1 MLFYSKVNEK
11 YNDMTHAQKTV
22 ANYVGEHPDDVAFC
36 TLEALAA
43 KINVSTTTVIRFA
56 RAMGYSGFS
65 DMQDEVKREMQIKS
79 TLPERL
85 DNLVSN
91 RSGGEDLTLQSCF
104 ATDMDN
110 LHQTLNGLD
119 PQELKKAVD
128 LISGANRIY
137 ILGMRSSFSLAH
149 YLTSR
154 LGEIKRNVSFVQ
166 STGMIYPE
174 EVVSAGEGDVCIAYV
189 FPRYSK
195 TALNILAWMRSYGV
209 KVILFTSMSDLP
221 IKSYGDVCFN
231 CAINSISCKNS
242 LTAPMCLT
250 NYLVAELANQNY
262 DEAHDVLSR
271 TEELLSTGFY
281 LGI

>member
-11 YNDMTHAQKTV
+11 YNGMTHAQKTV
-22 ANYVGEHPDDVAFC
+22 ANYVGEHPDDIAFC
-36 TLEALAA
+36 TLETLAA

-65 DMQDEVKREMQIKS
+65 DMQDEVKREMQTKS

-85 DNLVSN
+85 DDLISS
-91 RSGGEDLTLQSCF
+91 RGGEDLTLQSCF

-110 LHQTLNGLD
+110 LSQTLSGLD

-128 LISGANRIY
+128 MISGANRIY

-209 KVILFTSMSDLP
+209 KVILFTSMNDLP
-221 IKSYGDVCFN
+221 IRSYGDLCFN
-231 CAINSISCKNS
+231 CAINSTSCKNS

-262 DEAHDVLSR
+262 DEAHEVLSR

>member
-11 YNDMTHAQKTV
+11 YNGMTHAQKTV
-22 ANYVGEHPDDVAFC
+22 ANYVGEHPDDIAFC
-36 TLEALAA
+36 TLETLAA

-65 DMQDEVKREMQIKS
+65 DMQDEVKREMQTKS

-85 DNLVSN
+85 DDLISS
-91 RSGGEDLTLQSCF
+91 RGGEDLTLQSCF

-110 LHQTLNGLD
+110 LNQTLNGLD

-128 LISGANRIY
+128 MISGANRIY

-209 KVILFTSMSDLP
+209 KVILFTSMNDLP
-221 IKSYGDVCFN
+221 IRSYGDLCFN
-231 CAINSISCKNS
+231 CAINSTSCKNS

-262 DEAHDVLSR
+262 DEAHEVLSR

>member
-1 MLFYSKVNEK
+1 MLFFSKVNEK

-22 ANYVGEHPDDVAFC
+22 ANYVGDHPDDIAFC
-36 TLEALAA
+36 TLETLAA

-85 DNLVSN
+85 DNLVSS
-91 RSGGEDLTLQSCF
+91 RGGEDLTLQSCF
-104 ATDMDN
+104 AADMDN

-128 LISGANRIY
+128 MISGANRIY

-209 KVILFTSMSDLP
+209 KVILFTSMNDLP

-250 NYLVAELANQNY
+250 NYIVAELANQNY
-262 DEAHDVLSR
+262 EEAHEVLSR

>member
-22 ANYVGEHPDDVAFC
+22 ANYVGEHPDDIAFC
-36 TLEALAA
+36 TLETLAA

-65 DMQDEVKREMQIKS
+65 DMQDEVKREMQTKS

-85 DNLVSN
+85 DDLISN
-91 RSGGEDLTLQSCF
+91 RGGEDLTLQSCF

-110 LHQTLNGLD
+110 LNQTLSGLD
-119 PQELKKAVD
+119 PQELRKAVD
-128 LISGANRIY
+128 MISGANRIY

-209 KVILFTSMSDLP
+209 KVILFTSMNDLP
-221 IKSYGDVCFN
+221 IRSYGDLCFN
-231 CAINSISCKNS
+231 CAINSTSCKNS

-262 DEAHDVLSR
+262 DEAHEVLSR

>member
-22 ANYVGEHPDDVAFC
+22 ANYVGEHPDDIAFC
-36 TLEALAA
+36 TLETLAA

-65 DMQDEVKREMQIKS
+65 DMQDEVKREMQTKS

-85 DNLVSN
+85 DDLISS
-91 RSGGEDLTLQSCF
+91 RGGEDLTLQSCF

-110 LHQTLNGLD
+110 LNQTLSGLD
-119 PQELKKAVD
+119 PQELRKAVD
-128 LISGANRIY
+128 MISGANRIY

-149 YLTSR
+149 YLISR

-209 KVILFTSMSDLP
+209 KVILFTSMNDLP
-221 IKSYGDVCFN
+221 IRSYGDLCFN
-231 CAINSISCKNS
+231 CAINSTSCKNS

-262 DEAHDVLSR
+262 DEAHEVLSR

>member
-22 ANYVGEHPDDVAFC
+22 ANYVGEHPDDIAFC
-36 TLEALAA
+36 TLETLAA

-65 DMQDEVKREMQIKS
+65 DMQDEVKREMQTKS

-85 DNLVSN
+85 DDLISS
-91 RSGGEDLTLQSCF
+91 RGGEDLTLQSCF

-110 LHQTLNGLD
+110 LNQTLSGLD
-119 PQELKKAVD
+119 PQELRKAVD
-128 LISGANRIY
+128 MISGVNRIY

-209 KVILFTSMSDLP
+209 KVILFTSMNDLP
-221 IKSYGDVCFN
+221 IRSYGDLCFN
-231 CAINSISCKNS
+231 CAINSTSCKNS

-262 DEAHDVLSR
+262 DEAHEVLSR

>member
-22 ANYVGEHPDDVAFC
+22 ANYVGEHPDDIAFC
-36 TLEALAA
+36 TLETLAA

-65 DMQDEVKREMQIKS
+65 DMQDEVKREMQTKS

-85 DNLVSN
+85 DDLISS
-91 RSGGEDLTLQSCF
+91 RGGEDLTLQSCF

-110 LHQTLNGLD
+110 LSQTLSGLD

-128 LISGANRIY
+128 MISGANRIY

-209 KVILFTSMSDLP
+209 KVILFTSMNDLP
-221 IKSYGDVCFN
+221 IRSYGDLCFN
-231 CAINSISCKNS
+231 CAINSTSCKNS

-262 DEAHDVLSR
+262 DEAHEVLSR

>member
-1 MLFYSKVNEK
+1 MRCCL
-11 YNDMTHAQKTV
+11 
-22 ANYVGEHPDDVAFC
+22 
-36 TLEALAA
+36 
-43 KINVSTTTVIRFA
+43 
-56 RAMGYSGFS
+56 
-65 DMQDEVKREMQIKS
+65 KS

-85 DNLVSN
+85 DNLISS
-91 RSGGEDLTLQSCF
+91 RGGEDITLQSCF
-104 ATDMDN
+104 AADMDN
-110 LHQTLNGLD
+110 LHQTLSGLD
-119 PQELKKAVD
+119 PQELRKAVD
-128 LISGANRIY
+128 MISGANRIY
-137 ILGMRSSFSLAH
+137 ILGMRSSFSLTH

-174 EVVSAGEGDVCIAYV
+174 EVVSVGEGDVCIAYV

-209 KVILFTSMSDLP
+209 KVILFTSMNDLP
-221 IKSYGDVCFN
+221 IRSYGNVCFN

-242 LTAPMCLT
+242 LMAPMCLT
-250 NYLVAELANQNY
+250 NYLVAELANRKY
-262 DEAHDVLSR
+262 DEAHEVLSR

>member
-11 YNDMTHAQKTV
+11 YNGMTHAQKTV
-22 ANYVGEHPDDVAFC
+22 ANYVGEHPDDIAFC
-36 TLEALAA
+36 TLETLAA

-65 DMQDEVKREMQIKS
+65 DMQDEVKREMQTKS

-85 DNLVSN
+85 DDLISS
-91 RSGGEDLTLQSCF
+91 RGGEDLTLQSCF

-110 LHQTLNGLD
+110 LNQTLSGLD
-119 PQELKKAVD
+119 PQELRKAVD
-128 LISGANRIY
+128 MISGANRIY

-209 KVILFTSMSDLP
+209 KVILFTSMNDLP
-221 IKSYGDVCFN
+221 IRSYGDLCFN
-231 CAINSISCKNS
+231 CAINSTSCKNS

-262 DEAHDVLSR
+262 DEAHEVLSR

>member
-22 ANYVGEHPDDVAFC
+22 ANYVGEHPDDIAFC
-36 TLEALAA
+36 TLETLAA

-65 DMQDEVKREMQIKS
+65 DMQDEVKREMQTKS

-85 DNLVSN
+85 DDLISS
-91 RSGGEDLTLQSCF
+91 RGGEDLTLQSCF

-110 LHQTLNGLD
+110 LNQTLSGLD
-119 PQELKKAVD
+119 PQELRKAVD
-128 LISGANRIY
+128 MISGANRIY

-209 KVILFTSMSDLP
+209 KVILFTSMNDLP
-221 IKSYGDVCFN
+221 IRSYGDVCFN
-231 CAINSISCKNS
+231 CAINSTSCKNS

-262 DEAHDVLSR
+262 EEAHEVLSR

>member
-1 MLFYSKVNEK
+1 MLFYNKVNEK
-11 YNDMTHAQKTV
+11 YSDMTHAQKTV
-22 ANYVGEHPDDVAFC
+22 ANFVVDHPDDIAFC
-36 TLEALAA
+36 TLESLAA

-65 DMQDEVKREMQIKS
+65 DMQDEVKREMQTKS

-85 DNLVSN
+85 DDLISS
-91 RSGGEDLTLQSCF
+91 RGGEDLTLQSCF

-110 LHQTLNGLD
+110 LNQTLSGLD
-119 PQELKKAVD
+119 PQELRKAVD
-128 LISGANRIY
+128 MISGANRIY

-209 KVILFTSMSDLP
+209 KVILFTSMNDLP
-221 IKSYGDVCFN
+221 IRSYGDLCFN
-231 CAINSISCKNS
+231 CAINSTSCKNS

-262 DEAHDVLSR
+262 DEAHEVLSR

>member
-22 ANYVGEHPDDVAFC
+22 ANYVGEHPDDIAFC
-36 TLEALAA
+36 TLETLAA

-65 DMQDEVKREMQIKS
+65 DMQNEVKREMQTKS

-85 DNLVSN
+85 DDLISS
-91 RSGGEDLTLQSCF
+91 RGGEDLTLQSCF

-110 LHQTLNGLD
+110 LNQTLSGLD
-119 PQELKKAVD
+119 PQELRKAVD
-128 LISGANRIY
+128 MISGANRIY

-209 KVILFTSMSDLP
+209 KVILFTSMNDLP
-221 IKSYGDVCFN
+221 IRSYGDVCFN
-231 CAINSISCKNS
+231 CAINSTSCKNS

-262 DEAHDVLSR
+262 EEAHEVLSR

>member
-22 ANYVGEHPDDVAFC
+22 ANYVGEHPDDIAFC
-36 TLEALAA
+36 TLETLAA

-65 DMQDEVKREMQIKS
+65 DMQDEVKREMQTKS

-85 DNLVSN
+85 DDLISS
-91 RSGGEDLTLQSCF
+91 RGGEDLTLQSCF

-110 LHQTLNGLD
+110 LNQTLSGLD
-119 PQELKKAVD
+119 PQELRKAVD
-128 LISGANRIY
+128 MISGANRIY

-209 KVILFTSMSDLP
+209 KVILFTSMNDLP
-221 IKSYGDVCFN
+221 IRSYGDLCFN
-231 CAINSISCKNS
+231 CAINSTSCKNS

-262 DEAHDVLSR
+262 DEAHEVLSR

>member
-1 MLFYSKVNEK
+1 MLFYNKVNEK
-11 YNDMTHAQKTV
+11 YSDMTHAQKTV
-22 ANYVGEHPDDVAFC
+22 ANFVVDHPDDIAFC
-36 TLEALAA
+36 TLESLAA

-65 DMQDEVKREMQIKS
+65 DMQDEVKREMQTKS

-85 DNLVSN
+85 DDLISC
-91 RSGGEDLTLQSCF
+91 RSGDDLTLQSCF

-110 LHQTLNGLD
+110 LSQTLSGLD

-128 LISGANRIY
+128 MISGANRIY

-209 KVILFTSMSDLP
+209 KVILFTSMNDLP
-221 IKSYGDVCFN
+221 IRSYGDVCFN
-231 CAINSISCKNS
+231 CAINSTSCKNS

-262 DEAHDVLSR
+262 DEAHEVLSR

>member
-22 ANYVGEHPDDVAFC
+22 ANYVGEHPDDIAFC
-36 TLEALAA
+36 TLETLAA

-85 DNLVSN
+85 DDLISN
-91 RSGGEDLTLQSCF
+91 RGGEDLTLQSCF

-110 LHQTLNGLD
+110 LNQTLSGLD
-119 PQELKKAVD
+119 PQELRKAVD
-128 LISGANRIY
+128 MISGANRIY

-209 KVILFTSMSDLP
+209 KVILFTSMNDLP
-221 IKSYGDVCFN
+221 IRSYGDLCFN
-231 CAINSISCKNS
+231 CAINSTSCKNS

-262 DEAHDVLSR
+262 DEAHEVLSR

>member
-22 ANYVGEHPDDVAFC
+22 ANYVGEHPDDIAFC
-36 TLEALAA
+36 TLETLAA

-65 DMQDEVKREMQIKS
+65 DMQDEVKREMQTKS

-85 DNLVSN
+85 DDLISS
-91 RSGGEDLTLQSCF
+91 RGGEDLTLQSCF

-110 LHQTLNGLD
+110 LNQTLNGLD

-128 LISGANRIY
+128 MISGANRIY

-209 KVILFTSMSDLP
+209 KVILFTSMNDLP
-221 IKSYGDVCFN
+221 IRSYGDLCFN
-231 CAINSISCKNS
+231 CAINSTSCKNS

-262 DEAHDVLSR
+262 DEAHEVLSR

>member
-22 ANYVGEHPDDVAFC
+22 ANYVIEHPEDIAFC
-36 TLEALAA
+36 TLETLSA
-43 KINVSTTTVIRFA
+43 KIDVSTTTVIRFA

-65 DMQDEVKREMQIKS
+65 EMQDEVKQEMQTKT

-85 DNLVSN
+85 DNLAGSC
-91 RSGGEDLTLQSCF
+91 GGDLTLQSCF
-104 ATDMDN
+104 ATDMEN
-110 LHQTLNGLD
+110 LNQTLSGLD
-119 PQELKKAVD
+119 PEELKKAVD
-128 LISGANRIY
+128 MISGAKRIY
-137 ILGMRSSFSLAH
+137 ILGMRSSFALAH
-149 YLTSR
+149 YMTSR

-195 TALNILAWMRSYGV
+195 TALNILAWLRSNGV
-209 KVILFTSMSDLP
+209 KVILFTSMNDLP
-221 IKSYGDVCFN
+221 IRGYSDVCFN
-231 CAINSISCKNS
+231 CSINSISCKNS

-262 DEAHDVLSR
+262 DEAHEVLSR

>member
-1 MLFYSKVNEK
+1 MLFFSKVNEK

-22 ANYVGEHPDDVAFC
+22 ANYVGDHPDDIAFC
-36 TLEALAA
+36 TLETLAA
-43 KINVSTTTVIRFA
+43 KINVGTTTVIRFA

-85 DNLVSN
+85 DNLVSS
-91 RSGGEDLTLQSCF
+91 RGGEDLTLQSCF
-104 ATDMDN
+104 AADMDN

-128 LISGANRIY
+128 MISGANRIY

-149 YLTSR
+149 YLTSC

-209 KVILFTSMSDLP
+209 KVILFTSMNDLP

-250 NYLVAELANQNY
+250 NYIVAELANQNY
-262 DEAHDVLSR
+262 EEAHEVLSR

>member
-11 YNDMTHAQKTV
+11 YNEMTHAQKTV
-22 ANYVGEHPDDVAFC
+22 ANYVGDHPEDIAFC
-36 TLEALAA
+36 TLETLAA

-56 RAMGYSGFS
+56 RAMGYAGFS
-65 DMQDEVKREMQIKS
+65 DMQDEVKREMQTKS

-85 DNLVSN
+85 DSIYSN
-91 RSGGEDLTLQSCF
+91 RGDEDTTLQSSF
-104 ATDMDN
+104 ATDMEN
-110 LHQTLNGLD
+110 LHQTLSGLD
-119 PQELKKAVD
+119 PRELKKAID
-128 LISGANRIY
+128 MISGARRIY

-154 LGEIKRNVSFVQ
+154 LGEIKKNVSFVQ

-195 TALNILAWMRSYGV
+195 TALNILAWMRSHGV
-209 KVILFTSMSDLP
+209 KVVLFTSMNDLP
-221 IKSYGDVCFN
+221 IKGYGDVCFN

-250 NYLVAELANQNY
+250 NYLVAELANCNY
-262 DEAHDVLSR
+262 DESHEVLSR